1 MKDIKELR
9 NLTPEELQ
17 AELLSLRKE
26 QMSLRIQKANGSLN
40 KTHLVTLVRKTIAR
54 VKTIMSEKVGMSH
67 GK

>member
-1 MKDIKELR
+1 MKEIKDLR

-40 KTHLVTLVRKTIAR
+40 RTHLVTQVRKTIAR